1 MKEHALIIASVVW
14 IAACSND
21 VNFDQKQA
29 TPFAGEWSCWE
40 SGFEEF
46 PGSTA
51 SDVPTKTRYL
61 ITSPVQGQIVVT
73 REGDAGSCALQF
85 SVQSANA
92 MLLPGQSCPDL
103 SGTERAYASGTATV
117 ASGMFTMNLGYS
129 ISEAAMNGSPARN
142 GTGDQTEEC
151 TR

>member
-1 MKEHALIIASVVW
+1 MKKHALIVASVVW
-14 IAACSND
+14 IASCSND
-21 VNFDQKQA
+21 VNFNQTQA
-29 TPFAGEWSCWE
+29 SPFVGEWSCWE
-40 SGFEEF
+40 GGFEQF

-51 SDVPTKTRYL
+51 SDVPLKTRYI

-73 REGDAGSCALQF
+73 RESDAGSCGLQF
-85 SVQSANA
+85 SAQSGDA

-103 SGTERAYASGTATV
+103 SGTERAYASGNASV
-117 ASGMFTMNLGYS
+117 ASGMFTMNLSYD

-142 GTGDQTEEC
+142 GTGGQTDEC